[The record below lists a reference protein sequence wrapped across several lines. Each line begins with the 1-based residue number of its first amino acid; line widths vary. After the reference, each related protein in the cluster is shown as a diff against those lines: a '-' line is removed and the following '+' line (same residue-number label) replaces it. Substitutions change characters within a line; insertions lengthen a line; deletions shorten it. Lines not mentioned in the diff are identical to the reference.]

1 MRNLLSEQTKHELTV
16 EYWSRFIIVG
26 VIFLSITCGIGIISL
41 FPSYILLK
49 TNSTVA
55 QSKASFFRDQ
65 KDNEGARI
73 NDAVR
78 TTKVEL
84 ELLGGLGHTGLF
96 SERMKEIIL
105 GQPEGITVDHIMFTS
120 QKKEDERLFT
130 MGGVATTRD
139 ALLSLERLLKQQPD
153 FTAVTFPVSN
163 LSHDRNIPFSVTARG
178 AF

>member
-26 VIFLSITCGIGIISL
+26 AIFLSITCGIGIISL

-55 QSKASFFRDQ
+55 QSKAFFFRDQ
-65 KDNEGARI
+65 KDNGGVSI

-84 ELLGGLGHTGLF
+84 ELLGGLEHTGLF

-120 QKKEDERLFT
+120 QKKEDEGSFT

-163 LSHDRNIPFSVTARG
+163 LAHDRNIPFSVTARG